1 MTESDSQS
9 SGMAVYNRL
18 LGYMRRDTP
27 VLLAGFAG
35 FLVYA
40 ACDSA
45 FAWWMK
51 ELVDSIQDGL
61 TDRRIEL
68 AALIVGVFIARGI
81 GGILGGYCTEYVSRR
96 VINRLRRE
104 MFDHILRLPS
114 TFYEKYSSASVL
126 AKLIYNI
133 ENVAAASANA
143 LRIIVRGGFT
153 VIGLL
158 GFMFYINWK
167 LSGLFLII
175 SPAMALIILVVTR
188 RFRSLSQRIQQVM
201 GNVSERAGDVLK
213 SYEVVKIF
221 DGYEHE
227 ETVFETVIKKDRRL
241 RLRLALLNETSS
253 MLIQLIFSLALSAL
267 ILVAM
272 QPAILKTMSA
282 GEFVAF
288 VTAAGFIA
296 RPILQLT
303 QVNAIIQQGIAAADS
318 IFSVLDLPVE
328 RDQGSLSLDHCRGE
342 IRFERV
348 RFRYGSA
355 DSRQGRQ
362 WIIDGVDF
370 LIPAG
375 TSCALVGR
383 SGSGKTTLARLVAR
397 FYEPAEGKVSVDGIA
412 LPDLGIASLREN
424 IALVNQNVSLFNAS
438 IAENIA
444 YGAMRNASRDRVIEA
459 AEHAQVMEFAADL
472 PEGLDTQIGEAGI
485 TLSGGQRQR
494 IAIARAFLK
503 NAPILIL
510 DEATSALDT
519 HSERLI
525 QLALQDLMQNRT
537 SLIIAHR
544 LSTVENADQIVVL
557 DQGRIVES
565 GTHRE
570 LLALG
575 GLYTGMYEQ
584 SIDDG
589 SIADR

>member
-1 MTESDSQS
+1 MTGSDSQS

-18 LGYMRRDTP
+18 LGYMRRDMP

-68 AALIVGVFIARGI
+68 SALIVGIFIVRGI

-241 RLRLALLNETSS
+241 RLKLALLNETSS

-318 IFSVLDLPVE
+318 IFSVLDLQVE
-328 RDQGSLSLDHCRGE
+328 RDQGSLALDDCRGE

-348 RFRYGSA
+348 RFRYGST

-375 TSCALVGR
+375 SNCALVGR

-444 YGAMRNASRDRVIEA
+444 YGAMRNAFRDRVIEA
-459 AEHAQVMEFAADL
+459 AEHAQVMEFAENL

-570 LLALG
+570 LLALD

>member
-18 LGYMRRDTP
+18 LGYMRRDMP

-68 AALIVGVFIARGI
+68 SALIVGIFIVRGI

-241 RLRLALLNETSS
+241 RLKLALLNETSS

-328 RDQGSLSLDHCRGE
+328 RDQGSLALDDCRGE

-375 TSCALVGR
+375 SNCALVGR

-459 AEHAQVMEFAADL
+459 AEHAQVMEFAANL

-557 DQGRIVES
+557 DQGWIVES

>member
-1 MTESDSQS
+1 
-9 SGMAVYNRL
+9 MAVYNRL
-18 LGYMRRDTP
+18 LGYMRRDMP

-51 ELVDSIQDGL
+51 ELVDSIQDEL

-68 AALIVGVFIARGI
+68 SALIVGIFIVRGI

-241 RLRLALLNETSS
+241 RLKLALLNETSS

-328 RDQGSLSLDHCRGE
+328 RDQGSLALDDCRGE

-375 TSCALVGR
+375 SNCALVGR

-459 AEHAQVMEFAADL
+459 AEHAQVMEFAANL

>member
-18 LGYMRRDTP
+18 LGYMRRDMP

-68 AALIVGVFIARGI
+68 SALIVGIFIVRGI

-96 VINRLRRE
+96 VINHLRRE

-241 RLRLALLNETSS
+241 RLKLALLNETSS

-328 RDQGSLSLDHCRGE
+328 RDQGSLALDDCRGE
-342 IRFERV
+342 IRFDRV

-375 TSCALVGR
+375 SSCALVGR

-459 AEHAQVMEFAADL
+459 AEHAQVMEFAANL

>member
-18 LGYMRRDTP
+18 LGYMRRDMP

-68 AALIVGVFIARGI
+68 SALIVGIFIVRGI

-241 RLRLALLNETSS
+241 RLKLALLNETSS

-328 RDQGSLSLDHCRGE
+328 RDQGSLALDDCRGE

-375 TSCALVGR
+375 SNCALVGR

-459 AEHAQVMEFAADL
+459 AEHAQVMEFAANL

>member
-18 LGYMRRDTP
+18 LGYMRRDMP

-68 AALIVGVFIARGI
+68 SALIVGIFIVRGI

-96 VINRLRRE
+96 VINHLRRE

-241 RLRLALLNETSS
+241 RLKLALLNETSS

-328 RDQGSLSLDHCRGE
+328 RDQGSLALDDCRGE
-342 IRFERV
+342 IRFDRV

-375 TSCALVGR
+375 SSCALVGR

-459 AEHAQVMEFAADL
+459 AEHAQVMEFAANL

-565 GTHRE
+565 GTHSE

>member
-1 MTESDSQS
+1 MTESDSPS

-18 LGYMRRDTP
+18 LGYMRRDMP

-51 ELVDSIQDGL
+51 ELVDSIQDEL

-68 AALIVGVFIARGI
+68 SALIVGIFIVRGI

-241 RLRLALLNETSS
+241 RLKLALLNETSS

-328 RDQGSLSLDHCRGE
+328 RDQGSLALDDCRGE

-375 TSCALVGR
+375 SNCALVGR

-459 AEHAQVMEFAADL
+459 AEHAQVMEFAANL